1 MRDLNDGVQRVPDV
15 LVARTFGFGEAAF
28 FQAGADSRE
37 APAVDL
43 SR

>member
-1 MRDLNDGVQRVPDV
+1 MRELNDGVQEFPDV

-37 APAVDL
+37 APPVDL
-43 SR
+43 AR

>member
-1 MRDLNDGVQRVPDV
+1 MPAVA
-15 LVARTFGFGEAAF
+15 LVHEALLDPL